1 MKASEF
7 KLITTQEY
15 FNLENPVF
23 HGQTGLDDNGMYYM
37 FWECKGQFYK
47 THQHI

>member
-7 KLITTQEY
+7 KLITVEEY
-15 FNLENPVF
+15 LLLENPVF
-23 HGQTGLDDNGMYYM
+23 RGQTALDEDSMYYM
-37 FWECKGQFYK
+37 FWECKGEFFK